1 MPFMSRGRENSHRQN
16 DAVLSLLPA
25 MNSTLV
31 MREGKSLC
39 IYIVLFQL
47 ACVPLRKSRGP
58 FGGRKFP
65 PDFGG
70 ANFFAPWTTRKAD
83 FAADLKFFNSSS
95 IYRGKFINVAQRE
108 GGARSTH
115 SVTSV
120 YDRNIGGT
128 NLVKILFWPGGQAGT
143 RRKHRQ
149 GYLCSWCTH

>member
-1 MPFMSRGRENSHRQN
+1 MRGAVHVQGPEKFACQN
-16 DAVLSLLPA
+16 DAVFSLLPA

-31 MREGKSLC
+31 MREEKSLC

-95 IYRGKFINVAQRE
+95 IYRGEFINAAQRE
-108 GGARSTH
+108 GGKEQLSL
-115 SVTSV
+115 
-120 YDRNIGGT
+120 DR
-128 NLVKILFWPGGQAGT
+128 
-143 RRKHRQ
+143 
-149 GYLCSWCTH
+149 